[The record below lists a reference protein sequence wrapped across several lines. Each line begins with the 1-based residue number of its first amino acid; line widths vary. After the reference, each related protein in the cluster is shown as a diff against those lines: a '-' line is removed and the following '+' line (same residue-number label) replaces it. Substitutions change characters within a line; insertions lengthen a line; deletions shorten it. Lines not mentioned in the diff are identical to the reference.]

1 MLGSQGGLNR
11 VGAAVSN
18 ALPRAGA
25 TLNLDFTLGTLDS
38 RITFTRASSATFF
51 DSAGVLQTA
60 ASGAA
65 RFTYD
70 PATLQP
76 QGLLIEE
83 QRTNSIRNNTMQGAV
98 AGTPGTD
105 PTNWVVPAAGGN
117 LTTKTIVG
125 VGTESGIT
133 YVDVQLVASGA
144 VDVSIYPEAANVVTA
159 SNGQNWSVSSYVK
172 LVGGSVTNLT
182 TRLGIVENDS
192 GGNFLAGGAT
202 IYTPSSS
209 ALAGQRITFSRTNTN
224 ASTAFVQ
231 PRFRFEFSGAG
242 DITLRIGLPQLELGA
257 FATSVIPTTT
267 TALTRN
273 ADVAEMTGTN
283 FSSWYNASE
292 GTLYVDFQW
301 TTATP
306 RNNSP
311 LFRFDDETNNNFVQ
325 LGFRNVSPT
334 APGAISLRLSGGTT
348 YETTTGTVSTNDG
361 LRHKFAGAYTA
372 SELAFSADAQTAGT
386 ATPAGVPVVNV
397 ARIGALNTG
406 VATNYAIYIRR
417 IAYYPT
423 RLSNAQ
429 LQALTG

>member
-98 AGTPGTD
+98 AGTPGTS
-105 PTNWVVPAAGGN
+105 PTNWVMPGTING
-117 LTTKTIVG
+117 LTQQIVG

-133 YVDVQLVASGA
+133 YIDIRYSGTTTAASNHS
-144 VDVSIYPEAANVVTA
+144 VSFEAANQISASSGQTWTRSGYFKIAAGATTNLNSISHSLQGRNAGNTAFTETFTNDIAPSLTATLTRFSTA
-159 SNGQNWSVSSYVK
+159 S
-172 LVGGSVTNLT
+172 T
-182 TRLGIVENDS
+182 
-192 GGNFLAGGAT
+192 LADA
-202 IYTPSSS
+202 
-209 ALAGQRITFSRTNTN
+209 N
-224 ASTAFVQ
+224 TAFVRSQ
-231 PRFRFEFSGAG
+231 ITFFYNTGVAI

-273 ADVAEMTGTN
+273 ADAASMTGTN
-283 FSSWYNASE
+283 FSSWYRADE
-292 GTLYVDFQW
+292 GTIYVEAFSGSADG
-301 TTATP
+301 
-306 RNNSP
+306 NS
-311 LFRFDDETNNNFVQ
+311 LAVSDGTNNNRFQFATGASNTVWNPFVITSGSSVATLTQ
-325 LGFRNVSPT
+325 SASYPPKTNSKLVLAYATNNFAASVSGQ
-334 APGAISLRLSGGTT
+334 APVTDTSG
-348 YETTTGTVSTNDG
+348 N
-361 LRHKFAGAYTA
+361 L
-372 SELAFSADAQTAGT
+372 
-386 ATPAGVPVVNV
+386 PVVDRLLLGSSGSGTISWNSH
-397 ARIGALNTG
+397 
-406 VATNYAIYIRR
+406 IRR
-417 IAYYPT
+417 IAFYPQ
-423 RLSNAQ
+423 RLANAQ
-429 LQALTG
+429 LQALTA